1 MVARD
6 LQRCPR
12 AAEGGDVIKVFATAA
27 GNVVQVTSY
36 RDGSVELDIFT
47 MSGQIAGHGMGK
59 FTSTEAGELVA
70 HLHRAIEMAP
80 PAWREVE
87 A

>member
-6 LQRCPR
+6 LQQCPR
-12 AAEGGDVIKVFATAA
+12 AAEGGDVIKVFTTAA
-27 GNVVQVTSY
+27 GNVVQVNSY

-59 FTSTEAGELVA
+59 FTLGEVGELVA
-70 HLHRAIEMAP
+70 HLQRAVEMAP
-80 PAWREVE
+80 LAWREVE

>member
-12 AAEGGDVIKVFATAA
+12 AAEGGDVIKVFTTAA
-27 GNVVQVTSY
+27 GNVVQVTTY

-59 FTSTEAGELVA
+59 FTLGEAGELVA
-70 HLHRAIEMAP
+70 HLQRAIEMV
-80 PAWREVE
+80 PAGLHE
-87 A
+87 AEA

>member
-1 MVARD
+1 MVTRD

-12 AAEGGDVIKVFATAA
+12 AAEGGDVIKVFTTAA
-27 GNVVQVTSY
+27 GNVVQVTTY
-36 RDGSVELDIFT
+36 RDGSVDLDLFT
-47 MSGQIAGHGMGK
+47 MSCQIVGHGMGK
-59 FTSTEAGELVA
+59 FTPAEAGELVA
-70 HLHRAIEMAP
+70 HLQRAIEMAP

>member
-12 AAEGGDVIKVFATAA
+12 AAEGGDVIKVFTTAA
-27 GNVVQVTSY
+27 GNVVQVTTY
-36 RDGSVELDIFT
+36 RDGSVGLDLFT
-47 MSGQIAGHGMGK
+47 MSSHIAGHGMGK
-59 FTSTEAGELVA
+59 FTLAEAGKLVEY
-70 HLHRAIEMAP
+70 LQRAIEMAR